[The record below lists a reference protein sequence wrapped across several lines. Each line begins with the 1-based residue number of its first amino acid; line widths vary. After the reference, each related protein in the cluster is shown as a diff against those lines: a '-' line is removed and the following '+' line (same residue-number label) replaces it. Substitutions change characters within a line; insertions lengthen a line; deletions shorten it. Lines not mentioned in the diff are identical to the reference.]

1 MNVKINRNEIEI
13 CKRKE
18 YLPSYGAV
26 AVSLMNVYNKHD
38 EVQDFYYCSLCSGF
52 HLTSKGKK
60 WRRERIHGM
69 IESKLN
75 LN

>member
-1 MNVKINRNEIEI
+1 MKVKINRNDIEI

-18 YLPSYGAV
+18 YLATYGAV
-26 AVSLMNVYNKHD
+26 AVSLMEVHQKYNK
-38 EVQDFYYCSLCSGF
+38 VQDFYFCHVCNGF